1 VKTWLTREERRALDR
16 PARRAL
22 RRHRRETWRAEN
34 PDRPRIRIRWDKLE
48 DLAEE
53 IIEDA
58 MEDGAIDL
66 EDIDDAID
74 ELAASLD
81 KWIEFESLGPVGLA
95 LELGTDILIHQLA
108 AGIVKRVVRE
118 KLLKV

>member
-1 VKTWLTREERRALDR
+1 MKTWLTREERRALDR

-22 RRHRRETWRAEN
+22 RRHRRDEWRAAN

-48 DLAEE
+48 ALAEE
-53 IIEDA
+53 IIDDA
-58 MEDGAIDL
+58 VEDGAIDL
-66 EDIDDAID
+66 DDIDDAID

-81 KWIEFESLGPVGLA
+81 KWIEFEGLGPMGLV